1 VNAAK
6 VITRAG
12 PGPVLPVGRD
22 PDSADEHRPDR
33 DLRRQR
39 HRHQPVRHQ
48 RARPVRP
55 LYLPGARLLD
65 AIPVAPQVA
74 GVRLSVT
81 ALSYDGVLPITLL
94 ANQAITGPPSMAA
107 GMRSALG
114 PPTRGNHAGPGFPA
128 LKTSCPD

>member
-1 VNAAK
+1 MNIALIGIFDGSATDINRYATNV
-6 VITRAG
+6 
-12 PGPVLPVGRD
+12 PGPPV
-22 PDSADEHRPDR
+22 PPTWPT
-33 DLRRQR
+33 
-39 HRHQPVRHQ
+39 PVR
-48 RARPVRP
+48 RN
-55 LYLPGARLLD
+55 
-65 AIPVAPQVA
+65 PVAPLVA

-94 ANQAITGPPSMAA
+94 ANQAITGLPTMAA